1 MKNVAKFAQSIGGGV
16 EIETKLHPI
25 LKQELVPGVKAR
37 WKSGLRGG
45 V

>member
-1 MKNVAKFAQSIGGGV
+1 MKNGAQFAQSVGGGV

-25 LKQELVPGVKAR
+25 VKQELVPGVKAR
-37 WKSGLRGG
+37 WKSASRGG